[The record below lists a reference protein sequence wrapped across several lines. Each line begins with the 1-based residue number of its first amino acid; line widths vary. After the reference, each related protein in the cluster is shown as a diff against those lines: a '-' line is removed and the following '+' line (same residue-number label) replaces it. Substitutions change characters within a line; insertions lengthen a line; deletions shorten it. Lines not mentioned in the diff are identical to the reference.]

1 MSNMEELR
9 FVQAWRR
16 DDPRCVADAKAFWRQ
31 MGMTDDVA
39 EQRAGELC
47 VVAYLG
53 ENLAGVST
61 AKPREFE
68 PLKARFV
75 HLRCAVSPAARR
87 KDVAARIIG
96 HTRTVLEAWA
106 ADNPD
111 EKLAGMLAVLQS
123 NELREKQREPIW
135 PIYGIDLTLIGY
147 TSRGEQIRVG
157 WFRHARLD

>member
-1 MSNMEELR
+1 MEELR
-9 FVQAWRR
+9 FIQAWRR

-31 MGMTDDVA
+31 MGMADDVA
-39 EQRAGELC
+39 DQRAGELC

-53 ENLAGVST
+53 DTLAGVST
-61 AKPREFE
+61 AKPGEFP

-111 EKLAGMLAVLQS
+111 EKLVGMLAVLQS
-123 NELREKQREPIW
+123 HELREKQREPIW
-135 PIYGIDLTLIGY
+135 PIYGIDLNLIGY
-147 TSRGEQIRVG
+147 TTHGEQIRVG
-157 WFRHARLD
+157 WFRHARVD

>member
-1 MSNMEELR
+1 MEELR

-47 VVAYLG
+47 VVAYQG
-53 ENLAGVST
+53 DDLAGVST
-61 AKPREFE
+61 AKPGEFA

-96 HTRTVLEAWA
+96 HTRSVLEAWA
-106 ADNPD
+106 ADNPE
-111 EKLAGMLAVLQS
+111 EKLLGMVAVLQS
-123 NELREKQREPIW
+123 HELREKQREPIW

-147 TSRGEQIRVG
+147 TSGGEQIRVG
-157 WFRHARLD
+157 WFRHARVD

>member
-1 MSNMEELR
+1 MTGMEDLS
-9 FVQAWRR
+9 FTQAWRR

-47 VVAYLG
+47 TVAHAG
-53 ENLAGVST
+53 DTLAGVST
-61 AKPREFE
+61 ARLAEFA
-68 PLKARFV
+68 PLKGRFA
-75 HLRCAVSPAARR
+75 HLRCAVSPVARR

-106 ADNPD
+106 ADHPD
-111 EKLAGMLAVLQS
+111 EKLIGMVAVLQS
-123 NELREKQREPIW
+123 HELREKQREPIW

-147 TSRGEQIRVG
+147 TPRGEQIRVG

>member
-1 MSNMEELR
+1 MEELR

-16 DDPRCVADAKAFWRQ
+16 DDQRCVADAKAFWRQ
-31 MGMTDDVA
+31 MGMADDVA

-47 VVAYLG
+47 VVAYQG
-53 ENLAGVST
+53 DTLAGVST
-61 AKPREFE
+61 AKPGEFS

-111 EKLAGMLAVLQS
+111 EKLLGMVAVLQS
-123 NELREKQREPIW
+123 HELREKQREPIW

-147 TSRGEQIRVG
+147 TSGGEQIRVG
-157 WFRHARLD
+157 WFRHARVD